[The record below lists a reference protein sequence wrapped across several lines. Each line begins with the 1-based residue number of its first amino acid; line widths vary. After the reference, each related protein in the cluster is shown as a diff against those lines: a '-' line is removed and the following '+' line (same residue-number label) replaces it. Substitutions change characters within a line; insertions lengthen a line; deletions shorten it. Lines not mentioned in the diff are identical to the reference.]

1 MRLCSIASGSSGNC
15 ILAGSDNS
23 HILIDAGI
31 SGKRIREGLAQLG
44 LKPEETEGIFITH
57 EHMDHV
63 QGLGVMARRHGLPIY
78 ATEGTL
84 RAIKKSRTLG
94 EIDEGLLH
102 VIHPDEPL
110 VVGEL
115 SVEPLRVS
123 HDAADPVMYIVRHGE
138 RSAAVVTDLG
148 IYDQYLLDKLRGVR
162 VLLLEAHHDVR
173 MLETGAYPYPLK
185 QRILGE
191 RGHLSNETSGRFLGE
206 LLHDQFRAVVLGH
219 LSKENNYEKLAYETV
234 RLEVTLGDNPYKG
247 SDFPMYVAKREE
259 ISECIYF

>member
-94 EIDEGLLH
+94 EID
-102 VIHPDEPL
+102 
-110 VVGEL
+110 
-115 SVEPLRVS
+115 
-123 HDAADPVMYIVRHGE
+123 
-138 RSAAVVTDLG
+138 
-148 IYDQYLLDKLRGVR
+148 
-162 VLLLEAHHDVR
+162 
-173 MLETGAYPYPLK
+173 
-185 QRILGE
+185 
-191 RGHLSNETSGRFLGE
+191 
-206 LLHDQFRAVVLGH
+206 
-219 LSKENNYEKLAYETV
+219 
-234 RLEVTLGDNPYKG
+234 
-247 SDFPMYVAKREE
+247 
-259 ISECIYF
+259 